1 MVETPDANYQKLESQ
16 ETEQKIDIPDNKLA
30 KLMYYLKCVF
40 TIIEAD
46 TEKRYTNYKN
56 YYLLSKLE
64 EQSVL
69 GLVSTF
75 NPTLMLELNLFKIEP
90 DFVPIGKENE
100 FYDISDE
107 KFESKIQ
114 SEVTIA
120 EVHRKILKV
129 MICKQSWINKYY
141 EEPLKEYENPTKTE
155 EKKEEKKETKKSNYS
170 HSNRHLY
177 YREHEKECHCCAC
190 TCGCCCECDCDG
202 ECERNCC
209 CCGYKC
215 PYISCC
221 GNNICPDQ
229 CSCYC
234 FRESMAV
241 VFWVIVFAGCAFY
254 WIMCCISSCCP

>member
-1 MVETPDANYQKLESQ
+1 MADTPDGDYHKLDSKES
-16 ETEQKIDIPDNKLA
+16 EQKIDIPDNKLA
-30 KLMYYLKCVF
+30 KLMYYLQCVF
-40 TIIEAD
+40 TVIESDA
-46 TEKRYTNYKN
+46 EKRYTNYNN

-64 EQSVL
+64 EQTVL

-75 NPTLMLELNLFKIEP
+75 NPTLMIELNLFKIEP

-107 KFESKIQ
+107 KFEGKIK

-120 EVHRKILKV
+120 EVPRKVLKV
-129 MICKQSWINKYY
+129 MACKQSWINKYY
-141 EEPLKEYENPTKTE
+141 EEPLKEFENPTKIE
-155 EKKEEKKETKKSNYS
+155 EKKEEKKETNYL
-170 HSNRHLY
+170 HSNRNLY
-177 YREHEKECHCCAC
+177 YREHEKECNCCAC

-202 ECERNCC
+202 ACERCCC

-221 GNNICPDQ
+221 GNNICPHE

-234 FRESMAV
+234 FRESLAV
-241 VFWVIVFAGCAFY
+241 VFWIIVFIGCVFS
-254 WIMCCISSCCP
+254 WILCCIR